1 VKFLVERDNLYNSH
15 HQSVEQFRF
24 DEHVSNVFSDMIHR
38 SVPGYDLTLEMIG
51 VIAREYGRPNSHCYD
66 LGCSLGASTLAIR
79 HNLTSDTCRILAID
93 NSAAMIEKCTG
104 NIQKDSGTAPVEVV
118 QQDILEVSFDN
129 ACMSVMNF
137 TLQFIETSQRM
148 SLLQRIASATPD
160 GGVFILSEKIKHSD
174 ELEQQVLTDLHH
186 QFKSTRG
193 YSELEIA
200 QKRSALEDVLI
211 PDTLET
217 HKNRLL
223 EAGFSKVI
231 VWFQCFTFV
240 SLIAIK

>member
-1 VKFLVERDNLYNSH
+1 VKKDDIYKEPAR
-15 HQSVEQFRF
+15 SVDQFRF
-24 DEHVSNVFSDMIHR
+24 DEHVSAVFSDMIHR

-51 VIAREYGRPNSHCYD
+51 VIAREYGRPNCHCYD

-79 HNLTSDTCRILAID
+79 HNLTSDSCKILAID
-93 NSAAMIEKCTG
+93 NSAAMIGKCTE
-104 NIQKDSGTAPVEVV
+104 NIQKDRGTAPVEVV

-129 ACMSVMNF
+129 SCMSVMNF
-137 TLQFIETSQRM
+137 TLQFIETDQRL
-148 SLLQRIASATPD
+148 SLLQRIAGATVD

-186 QFKSTRG
+186 QFKSARG

-217 HKNRLL
+217 HRARLL
-223 EAGFSKVI
+223 DAGFSKVI